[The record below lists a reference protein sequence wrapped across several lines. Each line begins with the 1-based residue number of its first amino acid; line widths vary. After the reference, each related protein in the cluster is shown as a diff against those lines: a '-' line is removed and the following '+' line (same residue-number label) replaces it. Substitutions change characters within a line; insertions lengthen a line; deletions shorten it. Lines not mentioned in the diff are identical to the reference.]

1 MTDQQ
6 PSQFVAPDVDRPA
19 APAGWYPDPF
29 GLAAWRWF
37 DGSSWTA
44 FTGSG
49 RPGSADAEHRR
60 PRLPKWLSPPVLTCG
75 ILTGLVLTV
84 VAIASPW
91 AVLAGLVPLVIVL
104 PVLRWL
110 DRVEPEPRTSKVHA
124 VLWGACVAVV
134 IAAIANS
141 VVALL
146 FGEVAAMVI
155 SAPVFEEGAK
165 ALGVVWAVR
174 RREVDGITD
183 GIVYAGWVAL
193 GFAVV
198 EDMTY
203 FALAD
208 IEGALL
214 PVFVLRALMT
224 PFAHPL
230 FTFWAGLA
238 IGRTVHNGL
247 PIWRAWWGLG
257 LAIITHAIWNGSLV
271 LSEVTYDVD
280 QDVGT
285 AVILLAMLLFLVLS
299 IAVAITLFVMRRREQ
314 RRFVASVP
322 GLVLRYHLAPD
333 EAQLFV
339 GWRQLLRQRRRLT
352 RRQRRSFDRVHA
364 SLARL
369 SLLQERPGEFDA
381 EAEQVYATQFSDAV
395 TEFRSL
401 R

>member
-1 MTDQQ
+1 MTE
-6 PSQFVAPDVDRPA
+6 PPRSPFASPHVDRPA

-37 DGSSWTA
+37 DGTSWTA

-49 RPGSADAEHRR
+49 RPGDTVPERRR
-60 PRLPKWLSPPVLTCG
+60 PRLPKWLSPPVLVCG
-75 ILTGLVLTV
+75 ILMALVIIV
-84 VAIASPW
+84 IAISSPW
-91 AVLAGLVPLVIVL
+91 AVLAGLVPLLIVL

-134 IAAIANS
+134 VAGVANTI
-141 VVALL
+141 VAWL
-146 FGEVAAMVI
+146 FGEVAAMVG
-155 SAPVFEEGAK
+155 SAPLVEEGAK
-165 ALGVVWAVR
+165 ALGIVWAVR
-174 RREVDGITD
+174 RREVDGVTD

-208 IEGALL
+208 VEGALL

-238 IGRTVHNGL
+238 IGRTVHMGL
-247 PIWRAWWGLG
+247 PIWRAWWGYG
-257 LAIITHAIWNGSLV
+257 LAVVTHAMWNGSLV

-280 QDVGT
+280 EDVGT
-285 AVILLAMLLFLVLS
+285 AVILLAMLLFFLMFV
-299 IAVAITLFVMRRREQ
+299 AVAITLFVMRRREQ

-322 GLVLRYHLAPD
+322 SLVLRYNVAPD

-339 GWRQLLRQRRRLT
+339 GWRHLLRQRRRLA
-352 RRQRRSFDRVHA
+352 RQQRRSFDRMHA

-369 SLLQERPGEFDA
+369 SLLQERPGELDTD
-381 EAEQVYATQFSDAV
+381 AEQVYAAQLSDAV
-395 TEFRSL
+395 AEFRSV